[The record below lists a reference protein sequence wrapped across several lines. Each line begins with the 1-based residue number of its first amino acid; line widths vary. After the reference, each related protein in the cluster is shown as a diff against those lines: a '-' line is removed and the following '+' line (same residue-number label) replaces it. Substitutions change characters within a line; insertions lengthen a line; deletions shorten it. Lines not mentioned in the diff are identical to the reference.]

1 MFDSQYTDFR
11 STALPAGR
19 DFIREYTEA
28 FRAEGLK
35 VGIYYSLIDWH
46 HPDYQI
52 DIFHPLRRDP
62 RAPALNQTRSM
73 DRYRDYVFRQ
83 VQELLTNYGKLD
95 VIWFDFTYS
104 NLESIHNEFNQFAIR
119 DYQDWMPWTTAETW
133 HSQELIAMA
142 RQLQPGIVIND
153 RTGVPQD
160 VRTPEQTLTEHWPR
174 HLETGE
180 LSAWEACHTF
190 SGSWGYARDEM
201 SWKSPEMLLRILIRA
216 VSCGGNLIMNVG
228 PTARGCFDS
237 RADQALEVYGQWMRY
252 HGRAIYGCTKAE
264 PNLIPPAGTLLTQSE
279 DGRRLYIHLVE
290 YPFAEMVMRDLAD
303 QVQYAQFLHDAS
315 EIRFRRNA
323 DHSVSFLIPGIRPAP
338 LIPVVEVFLT

>member
-1 MFDSQYTDFR
+1 
-11 STALPAGR
+11 
-19 DFIREYTEA
+19 
-28 FRAEGLK
+28 
-35 VGIYYSLIDWH
+35 
-46 HPDYQI
+46 
-52 DIFHPLRRDP
+52 
-62 RAPALNQTRSM
+62 
-73 DRYRDYVFRQ
+73 
-83 VQELLTNYGKLD
+83 
-95 VIWFDFTYS
+95 
-104 NLESIHNEFNQFAIR
+104 
-119 DYQDWMPWTTAETW
+119 
-133 HSQELIAMA
+133 
-142 RQLQPGIVIND
+142 
-153 RTGVPQD
+153 
-160 VRTPEQTLTEHWPR
+160 
-174 HLETGE
+174 
-180 LSAWEACHTF
+180 
-190 SGSWGYARDEM
+190 
-201 SWKSPEMLLRILIRA
+201 MLLRILIRA

-279 DGRRLYIHLVE
+279 DGRRMYIHLVE

>member
-1 MFDSQYTDFR
+1 MSSYVIKKTDGDTGWFIRDRFGMFIHFGVYAAGARGEWFQSIERIPAESYARYASHFDPDLFDAKDWARRARAAGMRYAVMTAKHHDGFCMFDSQYTDFR

-62 RAPALNQTRSM
+62 RASALNQTRSM

-160 VRTPEQTLTEHWPR
+160 VRTPEQTLTEH
-174 HLETGE
+174 
-180 LSAWEACHTF
+180 
-190 SGSWGYARDEM
+190 
-201 SWKSPEMLLRILIRA
+201 
-216 VSCGGNLIMNVG
+216 
-228 PTARGCFDS
+228 
-237 RADQALEVYGQWMRY
+237 
-252 HGRAIYGCTKAE
+252 
-264 PNLIPPAGTLLTQSE
+264 
-279 DGRRLYIHLVE
+279 
-290 YPFAEMVMRDLAD
+290 
-303 QVQYAQFLHDAS
+303 
-315 EIRFRRNA
+315 
-323 DHSVSFLIPGIRPAP
+323 
-338 LIPVVEVFLT
+338 